1 MEWIVGALF
10 LLFIGLMLFVDLG
23 VFQKKEHTP
32 TFYEALGWTFLWVGL
47 ALIFNIAVY
56 FIYEWDLFSYD
67 VEVNGGDKAALKFF
81 TGYLLEKSL
90 SLDNIFVMAAIFSFY
105 KIEMKHQHRIL
116 MYGIIGA
123 IVLRFLMILS
133 GVALMAKFS
142 WIHYVF
148 GALLFLTALKMLFL
162 HEDGVHP
169 NRSKLILLLRR
180 FLPLTPDMSS
190 GKFFVHEGGKWMMT
204 PLFLALVQIEIS
216 DVLFAV
222 DSIPA
227 IFAITTDPFLV
238 FTSNIFA
245 ILGLRSLYIVA
256 AHLIVRFHYLKA
268 ALAVT
273 LIFVAFKL
281 VFHTSYPIS
290 TLWSLYIICSILL
303 IGVIASI
310 FSERYQKEA
319 AVIPVPGSVEK
330 AIKLTYR
337 QAARLVVLVIGL
349 TILLI
354 GVAMIILPGPAFIFI
369 PLGMLILATEFR
381 WARKLLKRFWPK

>member
-1 MEWIVGALF
+1 MEWVIGAAF
-10 LLFIGLMLFVDLG
+10 LAFIGVMLVIDLG
-23 VFQKKEHTP
+23 FFQKKPHTP
-32 TFYEALGWTFLWVGL
+32 TFYEALGWTGLWVAL
-47 ALIFNIAVY
+47 ALLFNIAVY

-67 VEVNGGDKAALKFF
+67 TEIGGGEKAALQFF

-90 SLDNIFVMAAIFSFY
+90 SLDNIFVMAAIFEFY
-105 KIEMKHQHRIL
+105 RIEIVHQHRIL

-123 IVLRFLMILS
+123 IVLRFVMIVS

-142 WIHYVF
+142 WVHYLF
-148 GALLFLTALKMLFL
+148 GALLLATAIKMLL
-162 HEDGVHP
+162 LREEGVRP

-180 FLPLTPDMSS
+180 FLPLTPEMSS
-190 GKFFVHEGGKWMMT
+190 GHFFVQEGGKWMMT

-216 DVLFAV
+216 DVLFAI

-256 AHLIVRFHYLKA
+256 AHLIARFRYLKA
-268 ALAVT
+268 SLALT

-281 VFHTSYPIS
+281 IFQSHFPIS
-290 TLWSLYIICSILL
+290 TLWSLYIIGSILL

-310 FSERYQKEA
+310 FSEKYQREEA
-319 AVIPVPGSVEK
+319 VLSVPGPVQQ
-330 AIKLTYR
+330 AVKLTFK
-337 QAARLVVLVIGL
+337 QATRLVILVLGL
-349 TILLI
+349 TVLLI
-354 GVAMIILPGPAFIFI
+354 GVAMIILPGPAFVFI
-369 PLGMLILATEFR
+369 PLGILILATEFR
-381 WARKLLKRFWPK
+381 WARKLLSKFWPR